1 MNIIIPLSI
10 ASTINPR
17 VTILPTMAPTTMAR
31 GTGFGHSID
40 FLSPSVDTHSKLE
53 KSFLVEGFGSEIL

>member
-40 FLSPSVDTHSKLE
+40 FLSPSVDTLKT
-53 KSFLVEGFGSEIL
+53 